1 MQGSQDEV
9 TRLME
14 CVARSKEN
22 FCRLHWDSAYFS
34 NPEAFFSSVVS
45 VSIISTYKS
54 MILYCLIVL
63 S

>member
-1 MQGSQDEV
+1 MQASHAEV

-14 CVARSKEN
+14 CVARSREK
-22 FCRLHWDSAYFS
+22 FCRLHWNDAYFS

-45 VSIISTYKS
+45 VSIIPAYKS
-54 MILYCLIVL
+54 MNLYFRIVL